1 MECCVLI
8 DGRISKLKPTKRG
21 FVASLLSGVALSFAI
36 AGSSHADDGTLRLMS
51 LNIWNK
57 FKQNPAVTRDF
68 MVNGNWDV
76 LMFQEA
82 NGSRYVS
89 DIPAMLQD
97 AGLGTYNGKLTGDV
111 GIISRLPGAI
121 DSREA
126 PGMNTQGRFV
136 TYQDIDGEAGRP
148 KTTVGTIH
156 FDYSDEATKRVVE
169 AKALNAWAKAA
180 ANPVIVAGDFNA
192 GDVSERGLHSKS
204 QQELLLRIHTKSANS
219 FYYDL
224 LKQYTKDQVAL
235 DKFIADWKGKPGAD
249 IDKAAIPSGL
259 FEDETYPVAGNEPQ
273 TMNVLKK
280 QFMLLQTDGEREQF
294 KPHELNDG
302 STTWPSAGED
312 ATNTW
317 GSWHRAKIDHFLV
330 SRPFGKW
337 YTIADDPNDPYLGVI
352 KDVYVT
358 RPDGSKTPLSDHE
371 PVAHEFKWIGPS
383 LETYKQTVDGAQ
395 VDKTR
400 LVWGKDAT
408 TFADDKEFYLT
419 RNNMRRDVYL
429 GQISDENGKA
439 ILSGLTDTEKKTLL
453 DCKSKDPRFAQAI
466 VEYCIDD
473 HSFIGETLVA
483 DGGTVIVDEDA
494 ALGSSGAALR
504 LDNGALRIAG
514 NQMQKLDRSLI
525 LEAGGGTLDIAD
537 AGNSV
542 VIDRSIS
549 GTGSLTK
556 AGSGTLNLTATNTYT
571 GDTNVKGG
579 RLAVNGSI
587 ASSGKTTVFDGG
599 VIGGNGTVGNLAIAD
614 GGTLAPGNSI
624 GTLNVA
630 GNLEFAKGS
639 TYQVEV
645 DETGKTDRVTVAG
658 KTTISGGTVMNI
670 AAGSDYKPLTDYSII
685 SSAGGIE
692 GQFDA
697 IVSNFAF
704 LDPSL
709 TYGAGSLT
717 MRLERNDTAF
727 DGVASTFNQRSAALG
742 LESLGFGNTLYDAVV
757 ALDAGTARSAFAQIG
772 GEIHA
777 STYGALLDN
786 SQIVRDGAFD
796 RLRSRLGGNDRG
808 TTEVPI
814 SENGLAP
821 GAADAGA
828 FGFWTKGHGTW
839 ADKDGD
845 GNAYGIDQSAGGVLF
860 GLDGMVGND
869 WRIGA
874 FGGYGHT
881 SVSTDWLA
889 SKSTTDQF
897 DLGVY
902 AGTYLGPVGLR
913 FGASHSWNNI
923 DSERSLFIPG
933 VTERLTAGYD
943 ASTSQIFGEISYQQ
957 QIGGATFEPFANLA
971 YVNFQN
977 DGFSERGGAGALS
990 VEDGSQNA
998 IFTEIGLRAV
1008 TEFTLQ
1014 EATGTLHGSV
1024 SWRHANGDV
1033 TPDAKMALAGG
1044 SSFEVRGA
1052 PLAEDVAVLNA
1063 GVNFNLS
1070 ENAAVSLSYT
1080 GRFGSGA
1087 SQNGINGYLGVKF

>member
-1 MECCVLI
+1 MLI
-8 DGRISKLKPTKRG
+8 DGRISKPKSKNRRRAT
-21 FVASLLSGVALSFAI
+21 SLFSGVALTIVI
-36 AGSSHADDGTLRLMS
+36 ASPSHADDGTLRLMS

-57 FKQNPAVTRDF
+57 FKQSPEITRDF

-82 NGSRYVS
+82 NGSKYVS
-89 DIPAMLQD
+89 DIPAMLQN

-111 GIISRLPGAI
+111 GIISRLPGTIA
-121 DSREA
+121 SYEA

-169 AKALNAWAKAA
+169 AKALNEWAKAA
-180 ANPVIVAGDFNA
+180 TNPVIVAGDFNA
-192 GDVSERGLHSKS
+192 GDVSERGLHSRS
-204 QQELLLRIHTKSANS
+204 QQELLLRVYTKSANS

-224 LKQYTKDQVAL
+224 LKQYAKDQVAL

-249 IDKAAIPSGL
+249 IDKAAIPSDL
-259 FEDETYPVAGNEPQ
+259 FEDEIYPVAGNEPQ
-273 TMNVLKK
+273 TMNLLKK
-280 QFMLLQTDGEREQF
+280 QFMLLQTEGEREQF
-294 KPHELNDG
+294 KPHDLNDG
-302 STTWPSAGED
+302 SATWPSAGED

-317 GSWHRAKIDHFLV
+317 GSWHRVKIDHFLV

-337 YTIADDPNDPYLGVI
+337 YMIADDPNDPYLGVI

-400 LVWGKDAT
+400 LVWGKNAT
-408 TFADDKEFYLT
+408 TFADGKEFYLT

-439 ILSGLTDTEKKTLL
+439 ILSRLTDTEKKTLL

-466 VEYCIDD
+466 VDYCIDD
-473 HSFIGETLVA
+473 HGFIGETLVA

-494 ALGSSGAALR
+494 ALGSSNAALR
-504 LDNGALRIAG
+504 LDSGALRIAG
-514 NQMQKLDRSLI
+514 TGMQKLDRSVI
-525 LEAGGGTLDIAD
+525 LETGGGTLDIAD
-537 AGNSV
+537 VTNSV
-542 VIDRSIS
+542 VIDRTVS
-549 GTGSLTK
+549 GIGSLTK
-556 AGSGTLNLTATNTYT
+556 TGNGTLNLTAINAYT

-587 ASSGKTTVFDGG
+587 ANSGKTTVFDGG
-599 VIGGNGTVGNLAIAD
+599 VIGGTGTVGNLAIAD

-630 GNLEFAKGS
+630 GNLDFAKGS

-645 DETGKTDRVTVAG
+645 DESGKTDRVTVTG

-670 AAGSDYKPLTDYSII
+670 AAGSNYKPLTDYSII
-685 SSAGGIE
+685 SSAGGID
-692 GQFDA
+692 GQFDS

-742 LESLGFGNTLYDAVV
+742 VDSLGFGNTLYDAIVS
-757 ALDAGTARSAFAQIG
+757 LDAETARSAFTQVG

-777 STYGALLDN
+777 STYGVLLDN

-796 RLRSRLGGNDRG
+796 RLRSGLGGKDRG
-808 TTEVPI
+808 TTELHIGESGV
-814 SENGLAP
+814 AA
-821 GAADAGA
+821 GAADAGSV
-828 FGFWTKGHGTW
+828 GFWTRSYGAW
-839 ADKDGD
+839 ANKDGD
-845 GNAYGIDQSAGGVLF
+845 GNAYGVDQSAGGVLV

-889 SKSTTDQF
+889 SKSDVDQF

-913 FGASHSWNNI
+913 FGASHSWNNV

-943 ASTSQIFGEISYQQ
+943 ASTSQIFGEISYQH
-957 QIGGATFEPFANLA
+957 QIGRAIFEPFANLA

-977 DGFSERGGAGALS
+977 DDFSERGGAGALS
-990 VEDGSQNA
+990 VDDGSRNA
-998 IFTEIGLRAV
+998 VFTELGLRAA

-1014 EATGTLHGSV
+1014 ETTGMLHGSI
-1024 SWRHANGDV
+1024 SWRHADGDV
-1033 TPDAKMALAGG
+1033 TPETKMVLSGG
-1044 SSFEVRGA
+1044 SAFEVRGA
-1052 PLAEDVAVLNA
+1052 PLAEDVAVLNV
-1063 GVNFNLS
+1063 GVGFDLS
-1070 ENAAVSLSYT
+1070 KKAALTLSYT
-1080 GRFGSGA
+1080 GKFGSGA

>member
-1 MECCVLI
+1 MFI
-8 DGRISKLKPTKRG
+8 DGRTKVQKSRKRHLIIR
-21 FVASLLSGVALSFAI
+21 LLSGAALSFAI
-36 AGSSHADDGTLRLMS
+36 AGSAQADDGTLRLMS

-57 FKQNPAVTRDF
+57 FKQNPAITRDF

-82 NGSRYVS
+82 NGSTYVR
-89 DIPAMLQD
+89 DIPAMLQN

-111 GIISRLPGAI
+111 GLISRLPGAI
-121 DSREA
+121 GSYEA

-136 TYQDIDGEAGRP
+136 TYQDIDADAGRP

-156 FDYSDEATKRVVE
+156 FDYSDPAGKRIVE

-180 ANPVIVAGDFNA
+180 ANPVIIAGDFNA
-192 GDVSERGLHSKS
+192 GDVSERGLHSRS

-224 LKQYTKDQVAL
+224 LKQYAKDQVAL

-249 IDKAAIPSGL
+249 IDKAAIPSNL
-259 FEDETYPVAGNEPQ
+259 FADETYPVAGNEPQ

-280 QFMLLQTDGEREQF
+280 QFMLLQTERAREQF
-294 KPHELNDG
+294 LPHELNDG
-302 STTWPSAGED
+302 SATWPSAGED

-317 GSWHRAKIDHFLV
+317 GSWHRVKIDHFLA

-383 LETYKQTVDGAQ
+383 LQTYKQNVGGAQ

-408 TFADDKEFYLT
+408 TFAKGKEFYLT
-419 RNNMRRDVYL
+419 RNNMRQDVYL
-429 GQISDENGKA
+429 GQISDDNGKA
-439 ILSGLTDTEKKTLL
+439 ILAGLTDAEKKTLL

-466 VEYCIDD
+466 VDYCIDD
-473 HSFIGETLVA
+473 HSFIGETLVTDA
-483 DGGTVIVDEDA
+483 GTVIVDEDA
-494 ALGSSGAALR
+494 ALGSSNAALR

-514 NQMQKLDRSLI
+514 TAMQKLDRSVV
-525 LEAGGGTLDIAD
+525 LETGGGTLDIAD
-537 AGNSV
+537 AANTV
-542 VIDRSIS
+542 IIDRAIS
-549 GTGSLTK
+549 GVGNLTK
-556 AGSGTLNLTATNTYT
+556 TGSGTLNLTATNTYT
-571 GDTNVKGG
+571 GDTSIKGG

-587 ASSGKTTVFDGG
+587 ASSRKTTVLDGG
-599 VIGGNGTVGNLAIAD
+599 VIGGNGTVGNLAIAN

-624 GTLNVA
+624 GTLNVN

-645 DETGKTDRVTVAG
+645 DEAGKTDRVTVTG
-658 KTTISGGTVMNI
+658 KTIISGGTVMNI
-670 AAGSDYKPLTDYSII
+670 AAGSDYKPLTNYSIL

-697 IVSNFAF
+697 VVSNFAF

-709 TYGAGSLT
+709 TYSGGSLG

-727 DGVASTFNQRSAALG
+727 NGVANTFNQRSAASG
-742 LESLGFGNTLYDAVV
+742 VDSLGFGNTLYDAIVL
-757 ALDAGTARSAFAQIG
+757 LDAETARSAFAQVG

-777 STYGALLDN
+777 STYSALLDN
-786 SQIVRDGAFD
+786 SQIVRDGAFE
-796 RLRSRLGGNDRG
+796 RLRSELAGKADRG
-808 TTEVPI
+808 
-814 SENGLAP
+814 
-821 GAADAGA
+821 AAAGA
-828 FGFWTKGHGTW
+828 TDNGMSGFWGKSYGTW
-839 ADKDGD
+839 AQYDGD
-845 GNAYGIDQSAGGVLF
+845 GNAYGIDQSAGGMLV
-860 GLDGMVGND
+860 GLDGVVGDD
-869 WRIGA
+869 WRIGV
-874 FGGYGHT
+874 FGGYGRT

-889 SKSTTDQF
+889 SKSDTDQI

-913 FGASHSWNNI
+913 FGAAHSWNNI
-923 DSERSLFIPG
+923 DSERSIFIPG
-933 VTERLTAGYD
+933 MTQQLTGAYD
-943 ASTSQIFGEISYQQ
+943 ATTSQIFGEISYRQE
-957 QIGGATFEPFANLA
+957 IGRASFEPFANLA
-971 YVNFQN
+971 YVNVKN
-977 DGFSERGGAGALS
+977 DGFSERGGAGALT
-990 VEDGSQNA
+990 VGGNTQDA
-998 IFTEIGLRAV
+998 VFTEIGLRAA
-1008 TEFTLQ
+1008 TDFRLQ
-1014 EATGTLHGSV
+1014 ETPGRLHGSL

-1033 TPDAKMALAGG
+1033 TPVTNMALAGG
-1044 SSFEVRGA
+1044 TSFEVRGA
-1052 PLAEDVAVLNA
+1052 PLADNLAVLNA
-1063 GVNFNLS
+1063 GVDFDLS
-1070 ENAAVSLSYT
+1070 RNAALSFSYT
-1080 GRFGSGA
+1080 GKFGSGT
-1087 SQNGINGYLGVKF
+1087 SQNGFNGYLNVKF